1 MGQALGDVLPL
12 AVAIAIFPAP
22 IIAVV
27 LLLGAERGVARGL
40 AFGLAWCAGLAA
52 VGAIVLAVAGVI
64 DATDDDD
71 GEPATWVSLA
81 LLGLG
86 VLLVVLAVR
95 GWRGRPRAGEE
106 APMPG
111 WMRAIDGLTVARA
124 GAAGFALSA
133 LNPKNEVL
141 AAAAAAEIA
150 EVGLPAGQQMAVL
163 AGFVLVASAGVLAP
177 VVLTIALG
185 DRSRGLLDGL
195 RAALTR
201 HSAAIMSVL
210 FVVIGAKLVGD
221 AIAGLT
227 A

>member
-12 AVAIAIFPAP
+12 AVAIAIFPVP

-27 LLLGAERGVARGL
+27 LLLGAEQGLAKGL

-52 VGAIVLAVAGVI
+52 VGAIVLAVAGLI
-64 DATDDDD
+64 DASDD

-86 VLLVVLAVR
+86 ALLVVLAAR

-106 APMPG
+106 APTPA
-111 WMRAIDGLTVARA
+111 WMRAIDGFTVTRA
-124 GAAGFALSA
+124 GAAGFALSG
-133 LNPKNEVL
+133 LNPEERD
-141 AAAAAAEIA
+141 ARCRRGGGDRGGRAP
-150 EVGLPAGQQMAVL
+150 GRPAGRGPGRVRAGGVGGRAGAGRLAV
-163 AGFVLVASAGVLAP
+163 
-177 VVLTIALG
+177 ALG
-185 DRSRGLLDGL
+185 DRSRSLLDGL
-195 RAALTR
+195 RTALTR
-201 HSAAIMSVL
+201 HSAATMAVL
-210 FVVIGAKLVGD
+210 FAVIGAKLIGD

>member
-12 AVAIAIFPAP
+12 AVAVAIFPVP

-27 LLLGAERGVARGL
+27 LVLGAERGLTKGSRSASPG
-40 AFGLAWCAGLAA
+40 APAWPQS
-52 VGAIVLAVAGVI
+52 VQIVLALAGLI
-64 DATDDDD
+64 DATDD

-86 VLLVVLAVR
+86 VVLVLLAVR

-106 APMPG
+106 APTPG
-111 WMRAIDGLTVARA
+111 WMHAIDGFTPARA
-124 GAAGFALSA
+124 CAAGFALSA
-133 LNPKNEVL
+133 LNPKNAML
-141 AAAAAAEIA
+141 TAAAAAEIA
-150 EVGLPAGQQMAVL
+150 EVGLPAGQQIAVL

-177 VVLTIALG
+177 VVLTVALG

-195 RAALTR
+195 RTALAR
-201 HSAAIMSVL
+201 HSTAIMAVL
-210 FVVIGAKLVGD
+210 FLVIGAKLIGD
-221 AIAGLT
+221 AVAGLT

>member
-12 AVAIAIFPAP
+12 AVAIAIFPVP

-27 LLLGAERGVARGL
+27 LLLGADRGLAKGL

-52 VGAIVLAVAGVI
+52 VGAIVLAVAGLI
-64 DATDDDD
+64 DASDD

-86 VLLVVLAVR
+86 ALLVVLAAR

-106 APMPG
+106 APTPG
-111 WMRAIDGLTVARA
+111 WMRAIDGFTVARA
-124 GAAGFALSA
+124 GAAGFALSG
-133 LNPKNEVL
+133 LNPKNAML

-150 EVGLPAGQQMAVL
+150 EVGLPAGQQVAVL

-177 VVLTIALG
+177 VVVAVALG

-195 RAALTR
+195 RTALTR
-201 HSAAIMSVL
+201 HSAAIMAVL
-210 FVVIGAKLVGD
+210 FAVIGAKLIGD